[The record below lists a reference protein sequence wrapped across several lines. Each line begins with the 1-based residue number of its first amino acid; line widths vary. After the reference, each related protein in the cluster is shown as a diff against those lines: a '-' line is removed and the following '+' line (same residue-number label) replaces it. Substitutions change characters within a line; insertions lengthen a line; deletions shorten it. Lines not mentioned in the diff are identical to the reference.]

1 MTDKPDKI
9 KVIIW
14 EQLDSKIVQRAEETV
29 KHLQA
34 LIEDDNFDCL
44 IDDRVGI
51 KLTAA
56 YMTESELEK
65 LPEFQGF

>member
-34 LIEDDNFDCL
+34 LIEDDNFDYWM
-44 IDDRVGI
+44 DDRAEI
-51 KLTAA
+51 KLTAE